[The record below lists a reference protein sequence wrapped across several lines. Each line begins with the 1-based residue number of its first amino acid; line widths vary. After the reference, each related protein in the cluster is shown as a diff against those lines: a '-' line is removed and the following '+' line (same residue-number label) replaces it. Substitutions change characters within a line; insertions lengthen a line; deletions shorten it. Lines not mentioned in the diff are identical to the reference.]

1 MSCNYYN
8 TKPNQS
14 MKVNV
19 TLIEQ
24 WRIYKTCFLN

>member
-24 WRIYKTCFLN
+24 